1 MKKAI
6 GGGLAS
12 WSIHHPIGVVMITL
26 GVMVLGLMALG
37 RLGVDLLPQVIYPD
51 IGIRVIDAGV
61 PANIMEDQVTRQLE
75 EQLSI
80 TEDAIHIE
88 SRTREGRS
96 EVDLSFAYGTD
107 IDRSL
112 QDASAR
118 LDRAKRFLPDT
129 IDPPII
135 YKHDPS
141 QQPVAEF
148 VVSSSLR
155 DSVALRSWVD
165 YELSNMFL
173 NLPGVASAEV
183 GGGLVREINIHADQ
197 LRLAGLG
204 MHLVDLTEAL
214 KSSNVETASGR
225 LVMEQGEISG
235 RTAGRFASVDEI
247 LNLPL
252 RIVGGDDAMALI
264 RLSEVAQ
271 VMDGAEDERMRI
283 RLNGS
288 PGIKLSIQKQPAAN
302 TVEVVDGVLAR
313 LDELKKKS
321 IIPGDIEVN
330 PVDDQARFVRRALNN
345 AINSALAGA
354 VLAMLVVY
362 LFLGSLRRTL
372 IIGSA
377 IPIAILVTFIL
388 MSGAGLT
395 LNIMTLGGLALG
407 VGMLVDSTIVM
418 LENIYRHQRERKDQ
432 EEITLIP
439 SMAAAEVNSA
449 IVAATSTNLAAVLPF
464 LFIGGLIGLLF
475 RELIFT
481 ISAAIAASMMVA
493 LTLVPALA
501 GRLSATGE
509 GRLRRSIDHLMNR
522 LQYGYSRLVG
532 VLLKLPWLLLLV
544 FLLMLLFAYFKLI
557 PEKQIF
563 IPEIDEGRITIRVKA
578 DKGINLMG
586 MDVLVNRL
594 EEIVR
599 RQPET
604 QTLFSQVGG
613 FVYGRS
619 QYVSANRASIK
630 IILKPLQQRGISS
643 RAWVERVREEIHQ
656 AKLPGVVVHMWVQGI
671 RGIRLNRGDDDLS
684 LRIKGPD
691 LTVLN
696 QLAEDVKKKLS
707 QIPGL
712 RNIQNSSDEVTQ
724 EISLTVDR
732 ERAANFGLSVE
743 ELGRMVKLALSGEV
757 VTDYLEGDRRIDVRL
772 RLQRAD
778 LATPADVESIIIFS
792 NSEPPVPLRLGEVAR
807 AELVPSVVTIKHD
820 QQQRIVEVSASL
832 GSDLTMQQAVREAIK
847 IIDTMDL
854 PPGYVLYEGGSAE
867 AMQKGQETGMLL
879 LGLALFLVLVVMA
892 VQYESLRNP
901 LVIMFSV
908 PFGLIGVA
916 LGLGWT
922 GLPLS
927 MPVWLGLIMLAGIV
941 VNNAIVLVEYIGLK
955 RDAGLGISEAI
966 IEAARLRL
974 RPILMTTLTTVA
986 GMMPLALALGEG
998 SEMLQP
1004 LAVTLVSGLLF
1015 STFVTLLLIP
1025 AVYRLIG
1032 R

>member
-1 MKKAI
+1 
-6 GGGLAS
+6 
-12 WSIHHPIGVVMITL
+12 
-26 GVMVLGLMALG
+26 
-37 RLGVDLLPQVIYPD
+37 
-51 IGIRVIDAGV
+51 
-61 PANIMEDQVTRQLE
+61 
-75 EQLSI
+75 
-80 TEDAIHIE
+80 
-88 SRTREGRS
+88 
-96 EVDLSFAYGTD
+96 
-107 IDRSL
+107 
-112 QDASAR
+112 
-118 LDRAKRFLPDT
+118 
-129 IDPPII
+129 
-135 YKHDPS
+135 
-141 QQPVAEF
+141 
-148 VVSSSLR
+148 
-155 DSVALRSWVD
+155 
-165 YELSNMFL
+165 
-173 NLPGVASAEV
+173 
-183 GGGLVREINIHADQ
+183 
-197 LRLAGLG
+197 
-204 MHLVDLTEAL
+204 
-214 KSSNVETASGR
+214 
-225 LVMEQGEISG
+225 
-235 RTAGRFASVDEI
+235 GRFASVDEI

-418 LENIYRHQRERKDQ
+418 LENIYRHQREQKDQ
-432 EEITLIP
+432 EETTLIP

-778 LATPADVESIIIFS
+778 LATP
-792 NSEPPVPLRLGEVAR
+792 
-807 AELVPSVVTIKHD
+807 
-820 QQQRIVEVSASL
+820 
-832 GSDLTMQQAVREAIK
+832 
-847 IIDTMDL
+847 
-854 PPGYVLYEGGSAE
+854 
-867 AMQKGQETGMLL
+867 
-879 LGLALFLVLVVMA
+879 
-892 VQYESLRNP
+892 
-901 LVIMFSV
+901 
-908 PFGLIGVA
+908 
-916 LGLGWT
+916 
-922 GLPLS
+922 
-927 MPVWLGLIMLAGIV
+927 
-941 VNNAIVLVEYIGLK
+941 
-955 RDAGLGISEAI
+955 
-966 IEAARLRL
+966 
-974 RPILMTTLTTVA
+974 
-986 GMMPLALALGEG
+986 
-998 SEMLQP
+998 
-1004 LAVTLVSGLLF
+1004 
-1015 STFVTLLLIP
+1015 
-1025 AVYRLIG
+1025 
-1032 R
+1032 

>member
-1 MKKAI
+1 
-6 GGGLAS
+6 
-12 WSIHHPIGVVMITL
+12 
-26 GVMVLGLMALG
+26 
-37 RLGVDLLPQVIYPD
+37 
-51 IGIRVIDAGV
+51 
-61 PANIMEDQVTRQLE
+61 
-75 EQLSI
+75 
-80 TEDAIHIE
+80 
-88 SRTREGRS
+88 
-96 EVDLSFAYGTD
+96 
-107 IDRSL
+107 
-112 QDASAR
+112 R

-418 LENIYRHQRERKDQ
+418 LENIYRHQREQKDQ
-432 EEITLIP
+432 EETTLIP

-544 FLLMLLFAYFKLI
+544 FLMMLLFAYFKLI

-643 RAWVERVREEIHQ
+643 RAWVERVRE
-656 AKLPGVVVHMWVQGI
+656 
-671 RGIRLNRGDDDLS
+671 
-684 LRIKGPD
+684 
-691 LTVLN
+691 
-696 QLAEDVKKKLS
+696 
-707 QIPGL
+707 
-712 RNIQNSSDEVTQ
+712 
-724 EISLTVDR
+724 
-732 ERAANFGLSVE
+732 
-743 ELGRMVKLALSGEV
+743 
-757 VTDYLEGDRRIDVRL
+757 
-772 RLQRAD
+772 
-778 LATPADVESIIIFS
+778 
-792 NSEPPVPLRLGEVAR
+792 
-807 AELVPSVVTIKHD
+807 
-820 QQQRIVEVSASL
+820 
-832 GSDLTMQQAVREAIK
+832 
-847 IIDTMDL
+847 
-854 PPGYVLYEGGSAE
+854 
-867 AMQKGQETGMLL
+867 
-879 LGLALFLVLVVMA
+879 
-892 VQYESLRNP
+892 
-901 LVIMFSV
+901 
-908 PFGLIGVA
+908 
-916 LGLGWT
+916 
-922 GLPLS
+922 
-927 MPVWLGLIMLAGIV
+927 
-941 VNNAIVLVEYIGLK
+941 
-955 RDAGLGISEAI
+955 
-966 IEAARLRL
+966 
-974 RPILMTTLTTVA
+974 
-986 GMMPLALALGEG
+986 
-998 SEMLQP
+998 
-1004 LAVTLVSGLLF
+1004 
-1015 STFVTLLLIP
+1015 
-1025 AVYRLIG
+1025 
-1032 R
+1032 